1 VLPCAVEEMSED
13 AQAQVAICSSSGQS
27 LYADRAGLRHLA
39 LRMLVTGAASLA
51 VAQLSLSGE
60 EAGGR
65 FSKLLRK
72 LEMRAMPGI
81 REEDE
86 PGVGEPLLQDE

>member
-1 VLPCAVEEMSED
+1 
-13 AQAQVAICSSSGQS
+13 
-27 LYADRAGLRHLA
+27 
-39 LRMLVTGAASLA
+39 MLVTGAASLA

-72 LEMRAMPGI
+72 LEMRAMPGV

-86 PGVGEPLLQDE
+86 PGVGEPLLQDERIHGWDHDVIMTIHHESTVWDFFREP